1 MRSRVRLTRPTSNY
15 RSFNKIER
23 NLRQFT
29 YQQHCGRS
37 QRGAR
42 IAHPRERQLLHGG
55 TAGAAREL
63 HAHPA
68 LGCAT
73 RELSVRNARARLVR
87 APVEMEKYPRMS
99 VCVCSGWLERAK
111 HHYYYLC
118 SRINYARMHTHGTH
132 VEEKCGND
140 EWMQKKT
147 APCSLRATA
156 SRWRAYLLCVK
167 SASKR
172 CTSARAVIDLC
183 CKCTVRQVAV
193 TVDWR
198 ACAYSSSS
206 SS

>member
-1 MRSRVRLTRPTSNY
+1 MTRPTSNY

-99 VCVCSGWLERAK
+99 VCVLAGWNVQNIIIIIYVHVL
-111 HHYYYLC
+111 
-118 SRINYARMHTHGTH
+118 ITHACTH
-132 VEEKCGND
+132 MGRTSKRSAATMNGC
-140 EWMQKKT
+140 KKT
-147 APCSLRATA
+147 APCRLRATA